1 MGASYALSEA
11 ALRFDGEDNVDLEQ
25 HVAAAF
31 IARRFGPRLSAQ
43 LTLGGILDGQ
53 LEGQGRRFD
62 VKPGFLFSVSGA
74 YRFVGEP
81 GDAVFAT
88 ATLGYGMSFASTEE
102 EVPNA
107 ESVPLSASDLRLG
120 VLMGTTLGE
129 TVSPFVAARGFA
141 GPVGWELD
149 GKKRTGSD
157 RHHYAI
163 GAGVVVNLQERL
175 DLTVDASFLGERT
188 LAAALALGF

>member
-1 MGASYALSEA
+1 VGASYALSEA
-11 ALRFDGEDNVDLEQ
+11 ALRFDGEDDFDLKQ
-25 HVAAAF
+25 QVVAAF
-31 IARRFGPRLSAQ
+31 VARRFAERLTAQ
-43 LTLGGILDGQ
+43 LTLGGILDG
-53 LEGQGRRFD
+53 LLAGQGRRFD
-62 VKPGFLFSVSGA
+62 VQPGFLFSLSGA
-74 YRFVGEP
+74 YRFVGAP
-81 GDAVFAT
+81 GDPLFAT
-88 ATLGYGMSFASTEE
+88 ATLGYGMSFASTQ
-102 EVPNA
+102 EVVGG
-107 ESVPLSASDLRLG
+107 ESVSLSASDLRLG
-120 VLMGTTLGE
+120 VLVGTTLGE

-149 GKKRTGSD
+149 GEKRTGSD